1 MAKLD
6 PPYGHDSFKNYNVHI
21 LDRDTIIYA
30 SGISYAIYNH
40 FTREKII
47 FYSKARGGIGAVAVH
62 PSRKYFAVAEKG
74 VWPNV
79 YIY

>member
-1 MAKLD
+1 MQ
-6 PPYGHDSFKNYNVHI
+6 S
-21 LDRDTIIYA
+21 TI
-30 SGISYAIYNH
+30 
-40 FTREKII
+40 TLQE
-47 FYSKARGGIGAVAVH
+47 SKARGGVGSVAVH